1 MSNKNIVPCVN
12 WDGGF
17 PWEGYSLRY
26 DITTAILEYEKD
38 NPRTWPLIRDAVT
51 TECRSTVPPKYL
63 AYDQTLIKSF
73 KRLQGSP
80 SRPSRT
86 SQYLTNLFLYY
97 PFNYN
102 SHGQLREHP
111 HIPPNDLEQWKDLM
125 KQEVPTTAEEMK
137 TEDAIYNDQG
147 DDDVTGTT
155 SPEAAIQEM
164 MIMKIFD
171 DTGADHVSAQR
182 VIELEGELEKMRQTV
197 LQANERADSEEKKR
211 TAVIDR
217 GKKAYEDLV
226 RERKELQAWRTNFLN
241 EYNKMQK
248 RAKTAEEDA
257 CKLRGDLASRDNDLE
272 KGKATV
278 EKLEAEVEQRRKD
291 ISTANQRIVGLEK
304 QIFKLFEK
312 AKKKEQGTDTQK
324 RAAVDD
330 VSEAQR
336 KKLKAE
342 A

>member
-1 MSNKNIVPCVN
+1 
-12 WDGGF
+12 
-17 PWEGYSLRY
+17 
-26 DITTAILEYEKD
+26 
-38 NPRTWPLIRDAVT
+38 
-51 TECRSTVPPKYL
+51 
-63 AYDQTLIKSF
+63 
-73 KRLQGSP
+73 
-80 SRPSRT
+80 
-86 SQYLTNLFLYY
+86 
-97 PFNYN
+97 
-102 SHGQLREHP
+102 
-111 HIPPNDLEQWKDLM
+111 
-125 KQEVPTTAEEMK
+125 
-137 TEDAIYNDQG
+137 
-147 DDDVTGTT
+147 
-155 SPEAAIQEM
+155 
-164 MIMKIFD
+164 
-171 DTGADHVSAQR
+171 
-182 VIELEGELEKMRQTV
+182 
-197 LQANERADSEEKKR
+197 
-211 TAVIDR
+211 
-217 GKKAYEDLV
+217 
-226 RERKELQAWRTNFLN
+226 
-241 EYNKMQK
+241 MQK

>member
-1 MSNKNIVPCVN
+1 MIRP
-12 WDGGF
+12 
-17 PWEGYSLRY
+17 SLR
-26 DITTAILEYEKD
+26 
-38 NPRTWPLIRDAVT
+38 V
-51 TECRSTVPPKYL
+51 SSV
-63 AYDQTLIKSF
+63 F
-73 KRLQGSP
+73 KV
-80 SRPSRT
+80 
-86 SQYLTNLFLYY
+86 
-97 PFNYN
+97 
-102 SHGQLREHP
+102 HP
-111 HIPPNDLEQWKDLM
+111 
-125 KQEVPTTAEEMK
+125 
-137 TEDAIYNDQG
+137 
-147 DDDVTGTT
+147 
-155 SPEAAIQEM
+155 
-164 MIMKIFD
+164 
-171 DTGADHVSAQR
+171 ADPV
-182 VIELEGELEKMRQTV
+182 
-197 LQANERADSEEKKR
+197 ERAM
-211 TAVIDR
+211 IDR